1 MTGSNIALNVIVVG
15 GGVCGMSC
23 AIGLRRAGHH
33 VTVFEK
39 YTADDAIG
47 AGIVLPPNSSR
58 ILRQWGLD
66 IASVGATRYRKG
78 LIIDGKS
85 LQVVFKPHDET
96 EGERELPLDA
106 QMNTTRPD
114 LGRLLRTEA
123 MRSVSEEEG
132 GGSITI
138 EYSHEVVDYDAETPA
153 VIFADGSRRSAH
165 LVIACDGIKS
175 KALGTVTATEIPA
188 IPTGFS
194 AFRLL
199 LPVAKSTDVLNKYRN
214 DAFIREKLEGADSTN
229 GTVWFATEHP
239 GRIFVWWTC
248 RAGAEKVH
256 ACDIVIPDNKSYTSS
271 EDWRARS
278 EKDALVREFSHWH
291 PIFNDLVGTAAAE
304 EELYL
309 WKICAREPVD
319 VVHRG
324 RLCVLGDA
332 LHPMGPYRGQGGSQ
346 SIEDAAVL
354 EICLTGI
361 QDEKEIPRR
370 LEMLRE
376 LRVPRYAAS
385 QLASTV
391 RQDEQNYRQ
400 RVVDVLAEHDKW
412 FTNQPPEIR
421 KLTSMLISWYCEY

>member
-1 MTGSNIALNVIVVG
+1 MPDTNTALDVIVVG

-23 AIGLRRAGHH
+23 AIGLRRAGHN
-33 VTVFEK
+33 VTVYEK
-39 YTADDAIG
+39 YTADDAVG

-58 ILRQWGLD
+58 ILRQWGIDL
-66 IASVGATRYRKG
+66 ASVGATRYRKG

-85 LQVVFKPHDET
+85 LQVEFKAHDET
-96 EGERELPLDA
+96 IGERELPVDA
-106 QMNTTRPD
+106 QINTTRPD
-114 LGRLLRTEA
+114 LGKALRTEA
-123 MRSVSEEEG
+123 LRSTSEDEG
-132 GGSITI
+132 AGSIQI
-138 EYSHEVVDYDAETPA
+138 EYSHEVVDYDAEGPA
-153 VIFADGSRRSAH
+153 VVFADGSRRSAD
-165 LVIACDGIKS
+165 LVVACDGIKS
-175 KALGTVTATEIPA
+175 KALSTVTASEIPA

-199 LPVAKSTDVLNKYRN
+199 LPVTKSLDVLDKYRD
-214 DAFIREKLEGADSTN
+214 DAFIWEKLEGADSTN
-229 GTVWFATEHP
+229 GTVWFAIEHP

-248 RAGAEKVH
+248 REGEEKVH
-256 ACDIVIPDNKSYTSS
+256 ACDIVIPDNEGYTSL

-278 EKDALVREFSHWH
+278 NKDALVREFSHWH
-291 PIFNDLVGTAAAE
+291 PIFTDLVAAADD
-304 EELYL
+304 ELYL

-324 RLCVLGDA
+324 GLCVLGDA

-354 EICLTGI
+354 EVCLTGI
-361 QDEKEIPRR
+361 QDKGELLRR

-391 RQDEQNYRQ
+391 RQDEQDYRQ
-400 RVVDVLAEHDKW
+400 RILDVLARHEKW
-412 FTNQPPEIR
+412 FANQPPTIC
-421 KLTSMLISWYCEY
+421 KFSKIFVSPCGY